1 MLSFRTSSARAAS
14 LIAGAILH
22 LGRRSESGSRMKCG
36 VVGIGAPGRIRTCTV
51 LLLREPPPAVG
62 LLARVDLD
70 NERMVPRQRVHARL
84 RRAMGVD
91 QTRGL
96 PHTRRLLNQLS
107 LQGKRSHQLSY
118 AGMWGVHA

>member
-62 LLARVDLD
+62 LLARLVLR
-70 NERMVPRQRVHARL
+70 RMLVPRQRVHARF

-91 QTRGL
+91 RTCGL
-96 PHTRRLLNQLS
+96 PHAKRLLRHLS
-107 LQGKRSHQLSY
+107 FESR
-118 AGMWGVHA
+118 